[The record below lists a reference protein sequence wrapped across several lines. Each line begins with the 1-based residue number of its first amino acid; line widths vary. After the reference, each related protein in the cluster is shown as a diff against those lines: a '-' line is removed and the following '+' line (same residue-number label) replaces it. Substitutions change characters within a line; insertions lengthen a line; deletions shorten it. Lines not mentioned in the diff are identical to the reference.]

1 MIRSLNPA
9 IHVPKL
15 RLQPQELRYQEIE
28 TISLV
33 NLPPSIMEK
42 FQLRLIALGPG
53 TPWPNG
59 AEAAIRIFKKQVSL
73 TLISLKNHPFLASIT
88 YQQLLRQA
96 GASRNTMVT
105 HGGVTPRELA
115 FGRRPADAKAI
126 KGYMTPPQLATE
138 VVLLRDRLIH

>member
-1 MIRSLNPA
+1 MIRQPNPG

-15 RLQPQELRYQEIE
+15 RLQPQELRHQEFEIR
-28 TISLV
+28 SLV
-33 NLPPSIMEK
+33 NLLPSITEK

-53 TPWPNG
+53 TPLPTG
-59 AEAAIRIFKKQVSL
+59 AEAIRMFKKQVSL
-73 TLISLKNHPFLASIT
+73 MPISLKNHPFLASIT